1 MDASRVGPGAKE
13 ATMTQSHSLQSL
25 HGMMVFL
32 GGAANGLEDLLG
44 RGAPGITY
52 RAGRSRGLKQ
62 AVSRSEPDDLERALE
77 AVWEEMCVIGMR
89 WAFEPYHRTGEPKIV
104 VGDDGVTRLH
114 LVFRNCLVRNTLFR
128 YGYPQ
133 RLSLCLMNHGLFC
146 GLLERIHGRRSNLE
160 ILHAGENACLKLLT
174 VEPKK

>member
-1 MDASRVGPGAKE
+1 
-13 ATMTQSHSLQSL
+13 MTQKVSLETL

-32 GGAANGLEDLLG
+32 GGAANGLEKLLG

-52 RAGRSRGLKQ
+52 RAGRASGLKQ
-62 AVSRSEPDDLERALE
+62 KVSRSEPDDLDRALE
-77 AVWEEMCVIGMR
+77 AVWNEMCAIGMR
-89 WAFEPYHRTGEPKIV
+89 WAFEVYHRKGEQKVITDENGLTKV
-104 VGDDGVTRLH
+104 H

-146 GLLERIHGRRSNLE
+146 GLIEQIHGRRANLD
-160 ILHAGENACLKLLT
+160 IIHAGENACIKLLT
-174 VEPKK
+174 LEPKK